1 MADNTQGSSFLEGY
15 KQFWS
20 QKFSFLSNYSQ
31 LVKRDQPIRSWS
43 SSDVEEFIASDPVH
57 GPVGCCLLALH
68 MPCAV
73 ELKTAR
79 GAVQFGLAGSAL
91 GAVYTAGFAWKYSKS
106 LHGTAL
112 SFVAGGVFGWTFG
125 HEVAN
130 HALQLYRVDTL
141 AAEVKF
147 LEWWKTKNGG
157 Y

>member
-57 GPVGCCLLALH
+57 GPV
-68 MPCAV
+68 
-73 ELKTAR
+73 LKTAR

>member
-20 QKFSFLSNYSQ
+20 QRFSFLSNYSQ
-31 LVKRDQPIRSWS
+31 FVKRDQPIRSWS

-57 GPVGCCLLALH
+57 GPALR
-68 MPCAV
+68 
-73 ELKTAR
+73 TAR
-79 GAVQFGLAGSAL
+79 EAVQFGLAGSAL

-106 LHGTAL
+106 LHGAAL
-112 SFVAGGVFGWTFG
+112 SLVAGGVFGWTFG

-147 LEWWKTKNGG
+147 LEWWKTKNEG

>member
-1 MADNTQGSSFLEGY
+1 MADNIQGSSFWEGY

-20 QKFSFLSNYSQ
+20 QRFSFLGNYSQ
-31 LVKRDQPIRSWS
+31 FVKRDQPIRSWS

-57 GPVGCCLLALH
+57 GPVLR
-68 MPCAV
+68 
-73 ELKTAR
+73 TAR
-79 GAVQFGLAGSAL
+79 EAVQFGLSGSAL

-141 AAEVKF
+141 TAEAKF
-147 LEWWKTKNGG
+147 LEWWKTKTEG